1 MLTVILEP
9 NLQFGGSVPHG
20 SMVLLNAEVSPVATR
35 AMDSS
40 VVVQAKRPD
49 AWHKHEQLM
58 LMEKQKPKRKF
69 LLRYFFL
76 QWPM

>member
-1 MLTVILEP
+1 
-9 NLQFGGSVPHG
+9 
-20 SMVLLNAEVSPVATR
+20 
-35 AMDSS
+35 

-69 LLRYFFL
+69 LLNDRLLAVTDIDGVIKTFICNLYS
-76 QWPM
+76 